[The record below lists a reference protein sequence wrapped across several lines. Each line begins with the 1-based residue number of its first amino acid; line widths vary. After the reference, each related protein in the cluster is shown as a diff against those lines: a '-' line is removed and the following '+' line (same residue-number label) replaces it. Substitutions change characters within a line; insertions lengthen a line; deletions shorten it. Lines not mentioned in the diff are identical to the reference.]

1 MSMAIPALKKTGGL
15 KKLAALKKQSSL
27 TADQTCG
34 TCEEMI
40 QDFKALLT
48 SPEGIQYWDDNLE
61 WICYLLGMIDS
72 DLESTC
78 DLMVE
83 EESSMVVD
91 MIVAEIDEVEIC
103 SMFFTGC

>member
-40 QDFKALLT
+40 KDFKALLT
-48 SPEGIQYWDDNLE
+48 SPEGIQYWDDYLE
-61 WICYLLGMIDS
+61 TVRIHVWVSVLLKVCLLRPATS
-72 DLESTC
+72 WE
-78 DLMVE
+78 
-83 EESSMVVD
+83 
-91 MIVAEIDEVEIC
+91 
-103 SMFFTGC
+103 

>member
-1 MSMAIPALKKTGGL
+1 MSMAIPALKKRGGL

-34 TCEEMI
+34 TCE
-40 QDFKALLT
+40 
-48 SPEGIQYWDDNLE
+48 GIQYWDDYLE
-61 WICYLLGMIDS
+61 TACYFLGMIDS

>member
-27 TADQTCG
+27 TADHTCG

-61 WICYLLGMIDS
+61 WTCY
-72 DLESTC
+72 
-78 DLMVE
+78 LMVE

-91 MIVAEIDEVEIC
+91 MIVAEIDGVEIC
-103 SMFFTGC
+103 SMFFTG

>member
-27 TADQTCG
+27 TADQTCA
-34 TCEEMI
+34 TREEMI

-48 SPEGIQYWDDNLE
+48 SPEGIQFWDDNLE
-61 WICYLLGMIDS
+61 WMCYLLGMIDS

-78 DLMVE
+78 DLVD

-103 SMFFTGC
+103 

>member
-1 MSMAIPALKKTGGL
+1 M
-15 KKLAALKKQSSL
+15 
-27 TADQTCG
+27 
-34 TCEEMI
+34 
-40 QDFKALLT
+40 
-48 SPEGIQYWDDNLE
+48 
-61 WICYLLGMIDS
+61 CYLLGMIDS

>member
-1 MSMAIPALKKTGGL
+1 MSMAIPALKKRGGL

-40 QDFKALLT
+40 KDFKALLT
-48 SPEGIQYWDDNLE
+48 SPEGIQYWDDYLE
-61 WICYLLGMIDS
+61 TACYF
-72 DLESTC
+72 
-78 DLMVE
+78 MVE

-103 SMFFTGC
+103 SMFFTG